1 MHTYP
6 YEGLALQRWQWR
18 SPTFNYQV
26 GDGWRQ
32 ASCKQTKRLVP
43 LKELCVLKGRSR
55 KARESIGGH
64 VMRSRINHS
73 VPLMF
78 LSSSGG
84 LLKLDSAALAT
95 SLSASLSLLAA
106 CEIWASTS
114 RNCIVVKSGFI
125 PRIDSLL
132 LDVQGVCCSNFPHFD
147 QVSKALS
154 PKVLST
160 LLILPL
166 IGIFQVLLGALLGKF
181 CYQMFCRNKTVSL
194 LPVLR
199 SAPHEGPNNTKD
211 VSSYTEIPLS
221 RSLMPKRESLVMAAC
236 AFGNSVTLPLVLLS
250 GILPSEEISRAAG
263 YLSLYLVGWSPA
275 LWTFGY
281 QIITSDQNGHSAL
294 VNKWTWGNLYAF
306 SKRILNPPLLGVL
319 VGILIGATPLSHL
332 FFPGQDLISAET
344 TNSTCGWGLLYSFT
358 RGILSP
364 LHEAAS
370 LLGSGTLSVQMLVLA
385 CSLAASFPSVHTKFA
400 SSHQSSI
407 LKLES
412 GADQKEQKESTSS
425 SKDEPLIDQRCFLVT
440 VFVRIIIM
448 PLAGIFITDLM
459 HKSNL
464 LPVDP
469 VCRLTIMVL
478 AAMPSAQNLVV
489 LCQLHVTTR
498 PLAGIF
504 AALIMSQYLVALVP
518 LTLWMAIFLSII
530 AGPR

>member
-1 MHTYP
+1 
-6 YEGLALQRWQWR
+6 
-18 SPTFNYQV
+18 
-26 GDGWRQ
+26 
-32 ASCKQTKRLVP
+32 
-43 LKELCVLKGRSR
+43 
-55 KARESIGGH
+55 
-64 VMRSRINHS
+64 
-73 VPLMF
+73 
-78 LSSSGG
+78 
-84 LLKLDSAALAT
+84 
-95 SLSASLSLLAA
+95 
-106 CEIWASTS
+106 
-114 RNCIVVKSGFI
+114 
-125 PRIDSLL
+125 
-132 LDVQGVCCSNFPHFD
+132 
-147 QVSKALS
+147 
-154 PKVLST
+154 
-160 LLILPL
+160 
-166 IGIFQVLLGALLGKF
+166 
-181 CYQMFCRNKTVSL
+181 
-194 LPVLR
+194 
-199 SAPHEGPNNTKD
+199 
-211 VSSYTEIPLS
+211 
-221 RSLMPKRESLVMAAC
+221 MPKRESLVMAAC

-358 RGILSP
+358 CGILSP

-530 AGPR
+530 AGPRSHEMLRTADASCLPY

>member
-1 MHTYP
+1 MHLP
-6 YEGLALQRWQWR
+6 PQFESSSFSVSFHVKAPFL
-18 SPTFNYQV
+18 
-26 GDGWRQ
+26 WRQ
-32 ASCKQTKRLVP
+32 GHLL
-43 LKELCVLKGRSR
+43 LKLKLDKAFLFFIEGEIRGPQVSR
-55 KARESIGGH
+55 CLGYSPSISSYHSLARFNVH
-64 VMRSRINHS
+64 VSMPPRTTLT
-73 VPLMF
+73 PCEMG
-78 LSSSGG
+78 GG
-84 LLKLDSAALAT
+84 LLKRLHQSKKSGRLPLET
-95 SLSASLSLLAA
+95 ASLLSQVSFHVL
-106 CEIWASTS
+106 
-114 RNCIVVKSGFI
+114 I
-125 PRIDSLL
+125 PCFLMSK
-132 LDVQGVCCSNFPHFD
+132 
-147 QVSKALS
+147 VSKALS